1 MTAEIYHQEHN
12 LEEATQRLQQL
23 GSGTPERYSREALL
37 SAGQLGYSPNDLQY
51 LADLVQAFS
60 PTEGGTATP
69 EAVTA
74 MRERRERREKSARTP
89 WYLLTGLVLGMA
101 AGAVFST
108 WWWPVPY
115 DFALPSDLN
124 STAKDQYRLV
134 IARAY
139 RASSDGGRAYPRLS
153 LLKDVDAA
161 ALLASQAQI
170 AVGLH
175 NDIDSEAL
183 AMLASGLDPANRVTP
198 ESLENLSTTPEPTLA
213 PETTNTP
220 YGIVQQLPT
229 EEMTP
234 EPGTVYPTIAPLNIP
249 SAEIPRATP
258 TMFPTLS
265 APFILKDRAVDCG
278 QNLRPGLLQIWIEN
292 AAGLAMPGS
301 PYPDQLEGRRGI
313 VLYRSETGD
322 Q

>member
-1 MTAEIYHQEHN
+1 
-12 LEEATQRLQQL
+12 
-23 GSGTPERYSREALL
+23 
-37 SAGQLGYSPNDLQY
+37 
-51 LADLVQAFS
+51 
-60 PTEGGTATP
+60 
-69 EAVTA
+69 

-89 WYLLTGLVLGMA
+89 WYLLTGMLLGLAVGA
-101 AGAVFST
+101 AFSI

-153 LLKDVDAA
+153 LLKDADAA
-161 ALLASQAQI
+161 ALLASQAQM

-198 ESLENLSTTPEPTLA
+198 ESLGDLSTTPEPTLA

-220 YGIVQQLPT
+220 FGIVQQLPT
-229 EEMTP
+229 QEMTP

-265 APFILKDRAVDCG
+265 APFILKDRATDCG

-292 AAGLAMPGS
+292 ATGLAIPGVRIQINWKDGEES
-301 PYPDQLEGRRGI
+301 FYTGLKPEINNGYADYEMTKGAIYSLRVGENGETITELSAVDCTSEGHPERSGGV
-313 VLYRSETGD
+313 VLRFTER
-322 Q
+322 

>member
-1 MTAEIYHQEHN
+1 
-12 LEEATQRLQQL
+12 
-23 GSGTPERYSREALL
+23 
-37 SAGQLGYSPNDLQY
+37 
-51 LADLVQAFS
+51 
-60 PTEGGTATP
+60 
-69 EAVTA
+69 

-153 LLKDVDAA
+153 LLKDADAA
-161 ALLASQAQI
+161 ALLASQAQL

-183 AMLASGLDPANRVTP
+183 AMLASGLDPANRVNP

-220 YGIVQQLPT
+220 FGIVQQLPT
-229 EEMTP
+229 TEITP
-234 EPGTVYPTIAPLNIP
+234 EPGTIYPTIAPLNIP
-249 SAEIPRATP
+249 SAEIPRSTP

-265 APFILKDRAVDCG
+265 APFILKDRANDCG
-278 QNLRPGLLQIWIEN
+278 KNLRPGLLQIWIEN
-292 AAGLAMPGS
+292 AAGLAIPGVRIQFNWKDGEES
-301 PYPDQLEGRRGI
+301 FYTGLKPEINAGYADYEMTKGTIYSLRVGENGETITELSTVDCTSEGHPERTGGV
-313 VLYRSETGD
+313 VLRFTER
-322 Q
+322 